1 MTEII
6 LQSKVVNGRADLV
19 GVVISADDRDPIAH
33 VETFLNVI
41 EAWPTDAPAAFVVLG
56 AAPGLAEV
64 IAAGIRW
71 RRIAVSGERASV
83 ERASGGVALRARTVH
98 VVPFERVA
106 RISGD
111 VIEVAPADPPSQP
124 VRVATM
130 LASLAEARGA
140 AAVVLVL
147 GPAPDP
153 AATGPIHAAAG
164 TLVHVPRIEVWAAP
178 IVAAL
183 REGLRRG
190 ARAVDADAAR
200 LNATEA
206 AQAGGA
212 PAPDG
217 RVGPQMLHRLL
228 DHSAEAVIL
237 LDPEGCVRH
246 FTPGAT
252 RHFDLLERDIGRPLR
267 HLAHRVWDPTLH
279 ADIHEAGLAGVPVI
293 RDLPTGPDRWTSRE
307 LRVMRD
313 EDGRNAGYAIFYR
326 DVSDYRRMMKSLVR
340 AEMKAREAEGT
351 LRLNLLALGQVI
363 GQQLRT
369 LGVLIETMDRGDEE
383 GAMLRAEATEI
394 VAALRGRLAALVRV
408 QRHLAGQG
416 ARRTEPVVTGDLLR
430 ALEGRI
436 AARADRQGV
445 RLRIVPSSLG
455 ALTDRFL
462 LLALLE
468 ALLDDLLAGLDGGRV
483 VVGCRRGG
491 GSAGIVIAASR
502 PATLDDPAGPGRSVA
517 DAIAESLG
525 VVLRIGPGRRDIV
538 LPLVRLPPAL
548 MPAALMPAAQN
559 ADAQNA
565 DAQIS
570 DAQISDAQISDA
582 PSPAVPPASR
592 TDSDP
597 DPADAPAVARR
608 ILGARVLVIMRD
620 GHARA
625 VIAALVRAEGHAVRT
640 ARDIATARAVLRAD
654 GASVDLVLGESA
666 EGPDALARL
675 AETLMPRSDGGAV
688 PHLVLPDAGGA
699 EGADPREGLAGMLAG
714 LLAARYAAAPDPEA
728 APRPEDPD
736 PAPGPAPGPA
746 LALVALRSPMRAR
759 LAAALG
765 AEGARVDLFDAAR
778 DLLRA
783 GHPAGC
789 ACILLDPEGMG
800 PGVEAQLRQ
809 LMRAGPG
816 LPIAILGGHGDP
828 PLPAWMPASAL
839 AGFVPR
845 PASAAMILG
854 RLGALIAAAPAPV
867 PARAGQHLAAGR
879 VAVGFGQDGA
889 EGNATDPEAG
899 AVGEPALTERQRDV
913 LEAVLEGH
921 PSKVIA
927 HRLGISQRTVES
939 HRAAIMR
946 AYGARSLPDLVRR
959 ALAAAPAEA
968 RDTPGAWGAQ
978 ADLGPFRHGS
988 DRNPDEGAPH
998 PAA

>member
-1 MTEII
+1 LTEII
-6 LQSKVVNGRADLV
+6 LQSTVVNHRADLV
-19 GVVISADDRDPIAH
+19 GVVMSADDEDPIAH
-33 VETFLNVI
+33 VETFLNVL
-41 EAWPTDAPAAFVVLG
+41 EAWPPDAPAAFVVLG
-56 AAPGLAEV
+56 AAPGLSEV
-64 IAAGIRW
+64 IAAAIRW
-71 RRIAVSGERASV
+71 RRIAFSVDRVSGEA
-83 ERASGGVALRARTVH
+83 ALRARTVH

-106 RISGD
+106 RIAGD
-111 VIEVAPADPPSQP
+111 MLQVAAADPQARSAK
-124 VRVATM
+124 VATM
-130 LASLAEARGA
+130 LASLADARGA
-140 AAVVLVL
+140 GAVALVL
-147 GPAPDP
+147 GPGPDP
-153 AATGPIHAAAG
+153 AAAGPIHAVSG

-190 ARAVDADAAR
+190 ARAVDADAVHPPA
-200 LNATEA
+200 AEA
-206 AQAGGA
+206 ARSDGG

-217 RVGPQMLHRLL
+217 RAGPQMLHRLL
-228 DHSAEAVIL
+228 DHIAEAVIM
-237 LDPEGCVRH
+237 LDTEGCVRH

-279 ADIHEAGLAGVPVI
+279 ADIQEAGLAGVPVI

-326 DVSDYRRMMKSLVR
+326 DVSDYRRMMKSLAR
-340 AEMKAREAEGT
+340 AEMKAREVEGA
-351 LRLNLLALGQVI
+351 LRLDLLALGQAI

-369 LGVLIETMDRGDEE
+369 LGVLIEMMARKGDE
-383 GAMLRAEATEI
+383 GAMLRAEANEI
-394 VAALRGRLAALVRV
+394 LAALRGRLCALVRV
-408 QRHLAGQG
+408 QRNMAGQG
-416 ARRTEPVVTGDLLR
+416 ARRAEPVVTGELLR
-430 ALEGRI
+430 ALEERV

-483 VVGCRRGG
+483 VIGCRRGG
-491 GSAGIVIAASR
+491 GSARIVIAASR
-502 PATLDDPAGPGRSVA
+502 PAPASAAVERGAMDTPDDPAGPARSVA

-525 VVLRIGPGRRDIV
+525 VVLRRAAGRRDIA

-548 MPAALMPAAQN
+548 MPPAPVSN
-559 ADAQNA
+559 
-565 DAQIS
+565 
-570 DAQISDAQISDA
+570 A
-582 PSPAVPPASR
+582 PSPVAPPAPSALR
-592 TDSDP
+592 ADSDSDP
-597 DPADAPAVARR
+597 GDDPPANRR

-640 ARDIATARAVLRAD
+640 ARDTAAARALLREE
-654 GASVDLVLGESA
+654 GASVDLLLGESA

-675 AETLMPRSDGGAV
+675 AETLMPRADGGAV

-699 EGADPREGLAGMLAG
+699 EGADPRQGLAGMLAG
-714 LLAARYAAAPDPEA
+714 VLAARYAAAPDPEA

-736 PAPGPAPGPA
+736 PAPGPA
-746 LALVALRSPMRAR
+746 LALVALRSPMRSR
-759 LAAALG
+759 MAAALR
-765 AEGARVDLFDAAR
+765 AEGARVEVFDTAR

-783 GHPAGC
+783 GLAAGC
-789 ACILLDPEGMG
+789 GCVLLDPEGMG
-800 PGVEAQLRQ
+800 PAFEAQLSQ
-809 LMRAGPG
+809 LMRAGPE
-816 LPIAILGGHGDP
+816 LPLAILGGHGDP
-828 PLPAWMPASAL
+828 PLPAWLPVVAV
-839 AGFVPR
+839 AGFVQR

-854 RLGALIAAAPAPV
+854 RLREMIAAATALA
-867 PARAGQHLAAGR
+867 PARAGRR
-879 VAVGFGQDGA
+879 VAVGRVAAGFGHDGA
-889 EGNATDPEAG
+889 EGNAPDPAAG
-899 AVGEPALTERQRDV
+899 AGGDPPLTDRQRDV

-959 ALAAAPAEA
+959 VLAAAPAEA
-968 RDTPGAWGAQ
+968 RDAPGAQ
-978 ADLGPFRHGS
+978 PDLGLFRHGI
-988 DRNPDEGAPH
+988 DRSPDEGAPR
-998 PAA
+998 PSA